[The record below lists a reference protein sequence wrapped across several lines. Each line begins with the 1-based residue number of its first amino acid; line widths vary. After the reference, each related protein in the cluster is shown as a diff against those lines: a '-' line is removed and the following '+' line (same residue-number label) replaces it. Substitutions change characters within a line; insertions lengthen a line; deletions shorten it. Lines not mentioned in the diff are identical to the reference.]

1 VAVENAG
8 LALNYED
15 LRDRVAEYIYGG
27 SGDFS
32 DGSYTTAEKSVIDRT
47 IEDGLRQ
54 FYRPPVIDG
63 RRHEWS
69 FLSPTESFT
78 INSPQST
85 GTIQYD
91 HTGNAKGER
100 AILLSSSTFTAET
113 SGGWDYSQ
121 SMIEIAGVDYQI
133 DSRHDSTTLLLNAN
147 NNPGSDI
154 AAGTSYKVHQG
165 NYILPDDFGRLVDE
179 PTFAQKDNAWY
190 TLKLISDARIRSLRQ
205 RDFNQNFASSKPQY
219 IAIRPLR
226 NDATTVNKKEM
237 LFWPD
242 VTADATIIYRYRVRP
257 GLPTSTSAP
266 SGYLYGSSEHSDTIL
281 YSCMGEAELRLD
293 GGHGAYHS
301 RFMEALVSSISM
313 DRYDNKSRHLGY
325 NDDASDGGEYFNIR
339 RQYLYGSGVSHKG
352 TGS

>member
-1 VAVENAG
+1 MAVENAG

-121 SMIEIAGVDYQI
+121 SMIEIAGIDYQI

-154 AAGTSYKVHQG
+154 AAGPAYKVHQG
-165 NYILPDDFGRLVDE
+165 NYILPNDFGRLVDE

-190 TLKLISDARIRSLRQ
+190 TLKMISDARIRSLRQ

-226 NDATTVNKKEM
+226 NDAPTVNKKEM

-242 VTADATIIYRYRVRP
+242 ETADATIIYPYRDRP
-257 GLPTSTSAP
+257 GLPTSTTAP

-301 RFMEALVSSISM
+301 RFMEALVSSISV

>member
-1 VAVENAG
+1 MAVENAG

-121 SMIEIAGVDYQI
+121 SMIEIAGIDYQI

-165 NYILPDDFGRLVDE
+165 NYILPNDFGRLVDE

-190 TLKLISDARIRSLRQ
+190 TLKMISDARIRSLRQ

-257 GLPTSTSAP
+257 GLPTSTTAP

-281 YSCMGEAELRLD
+281 YSCMGEAELRRE

-301 RFMEALVSSISM
+301 RFMEALVSSISV

>member
-1 VAVENAG
+1 MAVENAG

-78 INSPQST
+78 INSQQST

-121 SMIEIAGVDYQI
+121 SMIEIAGIDYQI

-165 NYILPDDFGRLVDE
+165 NYILPNDFGRLVDE

-190 TLKLISDARIRSLRQ
+190 TLKMISDARIRSLRQ

-257 GLPTSTSAP
+257 GLPTSTTAP

-301 RFMEALVSSISM
+301 RFMEALVSSISV

-339 RQYLYGSGVSHKG
+339 RQYLYGSGVSRKG

>member
-1 VAVENAG
+1 MAVENAG

-121 SMIEIAGVDYQI
+121 SMIEIAGIDYQI

-165 NYILPDDFGRLVDE
+165 NYILPNDFGRLVDE

-190 TLKLISDARIRSLRQ
+190 TLKMISDARIRSLRQ

-226 NDATTVNKKEM
+226 NAATTVNKKEM

-257 GLPTSTSAP
+257 GLPTSTTAP

-281 YSCMGEAELRLD
+281 YSCMGAAELRLD

-301 RFMEALVSSISM
+301 RFMEALVSSISV

>member
-1 VAVENAG
+1 MAVENAG

-121 SMIEIAGVDYQI
+121 SMIEIAGIDYQI

-165 NYILPDDFGRLVDE
+165 NYILPNDFGRLVDE

-190 TLKLISDARIRSLRQ
+190 TLKMISDARIRSLRQ

-257 GLPTSTSAP
+257 GLPTSTTAP

-301 RFMEALVSSISM
+301 RFMEALVSSISV

-339 RQYLYGSGVSHKG
+339 RQYLYGSGVSRKG

>member
-1 VAVENAG
+1 MAVENAG

>member
-1 VAVENAG
+1 MAVENAG

-121 SMIEIAGVDYQI
+121 SMIEIAGIDYQI

-165 NYILPDDFGRLVDE
+165 NYILPNDFGRLVDE

-190 TLKLISDARIRSLRQ
+190 TLKMISDARIRSLRQ

-257 GLPTSTSAP
+257 GLPTSTTAP

-301 RFMEALVSSISM
+301 RFLEALVSAISV
-313 DRYDNKSRHLGY
+313 DRDDNKSRHLGY

>member
-1 VAVENAG
+1 MAVENAG

-121 SMIEIAGVDYQI
+121 SMIEIAGIDYQI
-133 DSRHDSTTLLLNAN
+133 DSRHASTTLLLNAN
-147 NNPGSDI
+147 NTPGSDI

-165 NYILPDDFGRLVDE
+165 NYILPNDFGRLVDE

-190 TLKLISDARIRSLRQ
+190 TLKMISDARIRSLRQ

-257 GLPTSTSAP
+257 GLPTSTTAP

-301 RFMEALVSSISM
+301 RFMEALVSSISV

>member
-1 VAVENAG
+1 MAVENAG

-121 SMIEIAGVDYQI
+121 SMIEIAGIDYQI

-154 AAGTSYKVHQG
+154 AAGTSY
-165 NYILPDDFGRLVDE
+165 
-179 PTFAQKDNAWY
+179 
-190 TLKLISDARIRSLRQ
+190 
-205 RDFNQNFASSKPQY
+205 
-219 IAIRPLR
+219 
-226 NDATTVNKKEM
+226 
-237 LFWPD
+237 
-242 VTADATIIYRYRVRP
+242 
-257 GLPTSTSAP
+257 
-266 SGYLYGSSEHSDTIL
+266 
-281 YSCMGEAELRLD
+281 
-293 GGHGAYHS
+293 
-301 RFMEALVSSISM
+301 
-313 DRYDNKSRHLGY
+313 
-325 NDDASDGGEYFNIR
+325 
-339 RQYLYGSGVSHKG
+339 
-352 TGS
+352 

>member
-1 VAVENAG
+1 MAVENAG

-121 SMIEIAGVDYQI
+121 SMIEIAGIDYQI

-165 NYILPDDFGRLVDE
+165 NYILPNDFGRLVDE

-190 TLKLISDARIRSLRQ
+190 TLKMISDARIRSLRQ

-237 LFWPD
+237 LFRPD

-257 GLPTSTSAP
+257 GLPTSTTAP

-301 RFMEALVSSISM
+301 RFMEALVSSISV
-313 DRYDNKSRHLGY
+313 DRYDNKRRHLGY

>member
-1 VAVENAG
+1 MAVENAG

-121 SMIEIAGVDYQI
+121 SMIEIAGIDYQI
-133 DSRHDSTTLLLNAN
+133 DSRHDSTPLLLNAN
-147 NNPGSDI
+147 NTPGADI

-165 NYILPDDFGRLVDE
+165 NYILPNDFGRLVDE

-190 TLKLISDARIRSLRQ
+190 TLKMISDARIRSLRQ

-257 GLPTSTSAP
+257 GLPTSTTAP

-301 RFMEALVSSISM
+301 RFMEALVSSISV

-339 RQYLYGSGVSHKG
+339 RQYLYGSGGSHKG